1 VGKCQEISHRRKF
14 GNAAWCRESWVVMQR
29 DCSDKKTE
37 LENKT

>member
-1 VGKCQEISHRRKF
+1 
-14 GNAAWCRESWVVMQR
+14 MQR